1 MFSVIDCNSFY
12 VSCERLF
19 QPQYE
24 NRPVVV
30 LSNNDGCV
38 ISRSNEAKAL
48 QIPMG
53 APAFKYESIFKQHNV
68 KIFSPNFTLYG
79 DISSRV
85 MSVISR
91 YADGMEIY
99 SIDEAFLFFEGAT
112 LEQLSSIHRDIRK
125 QVKKEVGIPVSIG
138 ISITKTLSKAANEIA
153 KNNDKYEGVYN
164 IDIKNVSQYRQDLT
178 NLKVGDVWGIGRRY
192 AELLKMR
199 GVETAYQFCQCDDV
213 WIRKNMSIIGLK
225 TAQELR
231 GTSCLDLE
239 EVRPAKQSI
248 ISSKSFGKPVSE
260 LIELKEAVST
270 FTTRAAEKLR
280 SEGEVAGQI
289 RVSLMTNIH
298 KSSDPQYF
306 PSSSAQLMGP
316 TDFTPDLIS
325 EALKIVDKIYRK
337 GYLYKKAIVQLYDLK
352 PNDKIQL
359 GLFSKNV
366 NNNKQ
371 TLEKH
376 KKIMKS
382 IDLLNSEW
390 GSETV
395 QFGSQGLSK
404 QAGVLKNKKKW
415 FQRQSMRSG
424 RYTTRWNELLVVI
437 C

>member
-19 QPQYE
+19 QPRYE

-53 APAFKYESIFKQHNV
+53 APAFKYENVFKQHNV
-68 KIFSPNFTLYG
+68 KLFSPNFTLYG

-85 MSVISR
+85 MNVISR

-99 SIDEAFLFFEGAT
+99 SIDEAFLFLEGVT
-112 LEQLSSIHRDIRK
+112 LEQSLIMHREIRER
-125 QVKKEVGIPVSIG
+125 VKKEVGIPVSIG
-138 ISITKTLSKAANEIA
+138 ISSTKTLSKAANEIA
-153 KNNDKYEGVYN
+153 KNNDKYGGVYN

-192 AELLKMR
+192 AELLR
-199 GVETAYQFCQCDDV
+199 SHGVETAYQFSKCDDE
-213 WIRKNMSIIGLK
+213 WIRKNMSIVGLK

-289 RVSLMTNIH
+289 RVSLLTNIH

-325 EALKIVDKIYRK
+325 EALKIVNKIYRK
-337 GYLYKKAIVQLYDLK
+337 GYLYKKAIVQLYDLRAQ
-352 PNDKIQL
+352 DKIQL
-359 GLFSKNV
+359 GLFPKNV
-366 NNNKQ
+366 NNN
-371 TLEKH
+371 EKTIAKN

-382 IDLLNSEW
+382 IDSLNNEW

-395 QFGSQGLSK
+395 QFGSQGLVK
-404 QAGVLKNKKKW
+404 QAGKVGKNKKW
-415 FQRQSMRSG
+415 FQRRSMRSD
-424 RYTTRWNELLVVI
+424 RYTTRWNELLKVI